1 MTTIQDKMTEI
12 ENLTEYVKNSLIIHS
27 LDKKGVV
34 LKWLV
39 DNQGVAERKKIFIE
53 LNVTESEI
61 ALENRTAGKTIDIE
75 PPGD

>member
-1 MTTIQDKMTEI
+1 MATLQDKMTEI
-12 ENLTEYVKNSLIIHS
+12 ENLTDYVKNSLIIHS

-53 LNVTESEI
+53 LSLTDSDL
-61 ALENRTAGKTIDIE
+61 ALENRITGKIIDIE

>member
-1 MTTIQDKMTEI
+1 MATLQDKMTEI
-12 ENLTEYVKNSLIIHS
+12 ENLTDYVKNSLIIHS

-53 LNVTESEI
+53 LSLTDSDL
-61 ALENRTAGKTIDIE
+61 ALENRVTGKIIDIE

>member
-1 MTTIQDKMTEI
+1 MATIQDKMTEI
-12 ENLTEYVKNSLIIHS
+12 ENLTDYVKNSLIIHS

-53 LNVTESEI
+53 LSITDSDI
-61 ALENRTAGKTIDIE
+61 ALESRTTGKIIDIE